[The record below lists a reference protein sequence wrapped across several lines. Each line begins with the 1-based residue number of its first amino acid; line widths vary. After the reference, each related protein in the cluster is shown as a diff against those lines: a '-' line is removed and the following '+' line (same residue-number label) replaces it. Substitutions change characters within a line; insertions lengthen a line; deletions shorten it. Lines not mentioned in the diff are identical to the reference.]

1 MFQGIS
7 NHVDCYKFEILL
19 RDLIQ
24 VVKMGTYSCWP
35 IDLRF
40 MLKESGNL
48 FAPNVLTKNKQISFV
63 PYWDTKKEQ
72 C

>member
-1 MFQGIS
+1 
-7 NHVDCYKFEILL
+7 
-19 RDLIQ
+19 
-24 VVKMGTYSCWP
+24 MGTYSCWA
-35 IDLRF
+35 IDPRF